1 MLFVLIKICIRVF
14 MPDLVLT
21 QNRIIYYLAKKDFE
35 IPKGKLERVIRRKEV
50 TEKATQIP

>member
-21 QNRIIYYLAKKDFE
+21 QNRIIYYLAKKNFE